1 MDLRFTD
8 TNAADDAAGRAF
20 GLEGNLY
27 LPVVAAALAGVGL
40 FAALAFLI
48 GLSLVAASLFAAA
61 PIFLTLAW
69 ALGLKKGRPPGYDRD
84 FLEYLTGG
92 GSFAPVAAQQREDAS

>member
-8 TNAADDAAGRAF
+8 TNAADDATGRAF

-27 LPVVAAALAGVGL
+27 LPVVAAALAWVGL

-48 GLSLVAASLFAAA
+48 GFSLVAAGLFSAA
-61 PIFLTLAW
+61 PFLLTLAW
-69 ALGLKKGRPPGYDRD
+69 ALCLKKGRPSGYDRD
-84 FLEYLTGG
+84 FLDYLTGG
-92 GSFAPVAAQQREDAS
+92 GGFAPVAAQQREDAS

>member
-20 GLEGNLY
+20 GLDGNLY

-40 FAALAFLI
+40 FAALAFII
-48 GLSLVAASLFAAA
+48 GLSLVAAGLFAAA
-61 PIFLTLAW
+61 PFFLTVAW
-69 ALGLKKGRPPGYDRD
+69 ALCLKKGRPSGYDRD
-84 FLEYLTGG
+84 FLEYLAGG
-92 GSFAPVAAQQREDAS
+92 GFAPVAAQQREDAP

>member
-48 GLSLVAASLFAAA
+48 GISLVVAGLIAAA
-61 PIFLTLAW
+61 PFLLTVAW
-69 ALGLKKGRPPGYDRD
+69 ALCLKKGRPSGYDRD
-84 FLEYLTGG
+84 FLDYLTGG
-92 GSFAPVAAQQREDAS
+92 GGFAPVAAEQREDAS

>member
-20 GLEGNLY
+20 GLDGNLY

-40 FAALAFLI
+40 FVALAFLV
-48 GLSLVAASLFAAA
+48 GLSLVTAGLVAVV
-61 PIFLTLAW
+61 PFLLTVAW
-69 ALGLKKGRPPGYDRD
+69 VLCLKKGRPSGYDRD
-84 FLEYLTGG
+84 FLDYLIGG
-92 GSFAPVAAQQREDAS
+92 GGFAPIAAQQREDAS